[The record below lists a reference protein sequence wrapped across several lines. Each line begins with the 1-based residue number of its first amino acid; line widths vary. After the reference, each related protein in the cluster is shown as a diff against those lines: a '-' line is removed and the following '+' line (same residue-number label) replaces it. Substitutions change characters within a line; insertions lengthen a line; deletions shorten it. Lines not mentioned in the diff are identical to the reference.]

1 MIEIATAPKG
11 SRNDKPSKL
20 EFFMVEINII
30 PPPGK
35 APVLSENAITIL
47 QSRYLI
53 KDHQGKCIETPAQLF
68 SRVALLVARAEAG
81 YGATD
86 TEIKIWH
93 RKYYDLMA
101 QLVFLPNSPALM
113 NAGRQGML
121 SACFVLPIEDSI
133 EEIFETI
140 KQTALIQKA
149 GGGTGFSLDKLRPTG
164 DLVASSGGTT
174 SGPISFWRVFSE
186 TTDAIQQGAF
196 RRGANMGMMSIGH
209 PDILKFLH
217 AKQNLKAFT
226 NFNISVKITDDW
238 MRTLATS
245 GKSPHIVENPR
256 TKQRYLLP
264 RRIDIAGYTI
274 NDLHKLTGKPPRPAG
289 RTGQFY
295 TVSDIWKMIVKCAHK
310 TGEPGVAFID
320 RINRDNPTPSLG
332 RIEATNPCGEQ
343 PLLPYEACTL
353 GSINLVKF
361 VTIDHPKAKMNWPA
375 LAETVK
381 LAVRFLDNIIDV
393 CDYPVRDT
401 TRLAQAN
408 RKIGLGVMGFA
419 DCLFLLGIPYD
430 SQQGI
435 NFGEIVSKFINENAH
450 QASNALAD
458 LRGPF
463 PNWNDSIWR
472 TEKNRKVRNAS
483 ITCIAPTGT
492 ISIIADCSC
501 GIEPAYSLVFVR
513 RILNG
518 AKMLQID
525 PIFRQ
530 IAEKGGF
537 YSKKLEKQIAKT
549 GSIQKIPQIPPK
561 IRKVFKCAYD
571 IKPQWH
577 IRMQA
582 AFQRHCDAAVSK
594 TINFPQKATVAAVDK
609 AYKLAYRLGCKGIT
623 IYRRRSRDREPMS
636 LY

>member
-1 MIEIATAPKG
+1 MA
-11 SRNDKPSKL
+11 
-20 EFFMVEINII
+20 EFNII
-30 PPPGK
+30 AAPGET
-35 APVLSENAITIL
+35 PVLSKNALTVL
-47 QSRYLI
+47 QERYLI
-53 KDHQGKCIETPAQLF
+53 KDRQGKCIETPAQLF
-68 SRVALLVARAEAG
+68 SRVASLIAEAEAK
-81 YGATD
+81 YGATSS
-86 TEIKIWH
+86 EINGWH
-93 RKYYDLMA
+93 RKFYDFMA
-101 QLVFLPNSPALM
+101 SLKFLPNSPALM
-113 NAGRQGML
+113 NANRPSGML

-133 EEIFETI
+133 EAIFETI

-196 RRGANMGMMSIGH
+196 RRGANMGMMSVEH

-238 MRTLATS
+238 MKKLTTS
-245 GKSPHIVENPR
+245 GKSFNIVKNPR
-256 TKQRYLLP
+256 TGQRYLLP
-264 RRIDIAGYTI
+264 RRLDIASYTI
-274 NDLHKLTGKPPRPAG
+274 NDLHKLTGKETPTSERA
-289 RTGQFY
+289 GQFY
-295 TVSDIWKMIVKCAHK
+295 TISDIWKLIVKCAHK

-332 RIEATNPCGEQ
+332 QIEATNPCGEQ
-343 PLLPYEACTL
+343 PLLPFEACTL
-353 GSINLVKF
+353 GSINLTKF
-361 VTIDHPKAKMNWPA
+361 VT
-375 LAETVK
+375 LAEPRADMDWPGLAQTVK

-393 CDYPVRDT
+393 CNYPVRDT
-401 TRLAQAN
+401 VRLTQAN

-419 DCLFLLGIPYD
+419 DCLFLHGIPYD

-435 NFGEIVSKFINENAH
+435 KFGSDLMRFINKK
-450 QASNALAD
+450 ASEASSELAN

-463 PNWNDSIWR
+463 PNWNNSTWR
-472 TEKNRKVRNAS
+472 TKKYRKVRNAS

-501 GIEPAYSLVFVR
+501 GIEPAYSPVFVR
-513 RILNG
+513 RILG
-518 AKMLQID
+518 GLKMLQIN
-525 PIFRQ
+525 PIFKQ

-537 YSKKLEKQIAKT
+537 YSKKLEKQIAQT
-549 GSIQKIPQIPPK
+549 GSIQKIPQIPSK
-561 IRKVFKCAYD
+561 IRNVFRCAYD

-582 AFQRHCDAAVSK
+582 AFQEHCDAAVSK
-594 TINFPQKATVAAVDK
+594 TINFSEKATVAAVDK
-609 AYKLAYRLGCKGIT
+609 AYKLAYQLGCKGIT
-623 IYRRRSRDREPMS
+623 IYRRHSRKREPMS
-636 LY
+636 LD

>member
-1 MIEIATAPKG
+1 MEYEVI
-11 SRNDKPSKL
+11 PS
-20 EFFMVEINII
+20 
-30 PPPGK
+30 PGK
-35 APVLSENAITIL
+35 APILSENAVTVL

-53 KDHQGKCIETPAQLF
+53 KDLQGKCIETPAQLF
-68 SRVALLVARAEAG
+68 SRVALLVAKAETQ
-81 YGATD
+81 YGASPD
-86 TEIKIWH
+86 EVKQWH
-93 RKYYDLMA
+93 KTYYDLMA
-101 QLVFLPNSPALM
+101 ELRFLPNSPALM
-113 NAGRQGML
+113 NAGRRGML

-133 EEIFETI
+133 EGIFETI

-209 PDILKFLH
+209 PDIIKFLH

-226 NFNISVKITDDW
+226 NFNISVKITDNW
-238 MRTLATS
+238 MKALIRS
-245 GKSPHIVENPR
+245 PNVPHIVENPR
-256 TKQRYLLP
+256 TQQRYLLP
-264 RRIDIAGYTI
+264 RRIDIANYTI
-274 NDLHKLTGKPPRPAG
+274 NDLYKLPPLLRKAKQSVGAGK
-289 RTGQFY
+289 FY

-361 VTIDHPKAKMNWPA
+361 VTTDHPKPKMDWPA

-381 LAVRFLDNIIDV
+381 SAVRFLDNIIDV

-401 TRLAQAN
+401 VRLAQAN

-435 NFGEIVSKFINENAH
+435 EFGETVSKFINENAR
-450 QASNALAD
+450 QASSSLAD

-463 PNWNDSIWR
+463 PNWNDSTWR
-472 TEKNRKVRNAS
+472 TEKSRKVRNAS
-483 ITCIAPTGT
+483 ITCAAPTGT

-518 AKMLQID
+518 SKMLQIN

-537 YSKKLEKQIAKT
+537 YSKKLEKQIART

-577 IRMQA
+577 IQMQA
-582 AFQRHCDAAVSK
+582 AFQQHCDAAVSK
-594 TINFPQKATVAAVDK
+594 TINFSENAGVAAVDK
-609 AYKLAYRLGCKGIT
+609 AYKLAYHLGCKGIT
-623 IYRRRSRDREPMS
+623 IYRRRSRASEPMS

>member
-1 MIEIATAPKG
+1 
-11 SRNDKPSKL
+11 
-20 EFFMVEINII
+20 MVEINII

-35 APVLSENAITIL
+35 APVLSENALTVL

-113 NAGRQGML
+113 NAGRRGTL

-295 TVSDIWKMIVKCAHK
+295 TVSDIWKVIVKCAHK

-361 VTIDHPKAKMNWPA
+361 VTTDQPKAEVNWPA

-401 TRLAQAN
+401 IRLAQAN

-435 NFGEIVSKFINENAH
+435 NFGETVMEFINKNAR
-450 QASNALAD
+450 QAGNTLAD

-518 AKMLQID
+518 SKLLQIN

-537 YSKKLEKQIAKT
+537 YSKKLEKHIAKT

-623 IYRRRSRDREPMS
+623 IYRRRSRVREPMS